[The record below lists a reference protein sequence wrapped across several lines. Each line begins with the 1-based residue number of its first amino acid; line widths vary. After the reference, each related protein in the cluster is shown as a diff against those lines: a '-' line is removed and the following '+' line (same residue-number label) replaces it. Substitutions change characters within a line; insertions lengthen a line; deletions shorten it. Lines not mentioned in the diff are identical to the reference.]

1 MNQMMNKQEII
12 SKYGATPQD
21 TGSAAVQISILTHD
35 VWKLQK
41 HLEGFK
47 KDFHSRMGLMRKLS
61 KRRTLMRI
69 MKAQT
74 PSKYQDLIKELG
86 IRG

>member
-1 MNQMMNKQEII
+1 MMNKQEII

-35 VWKLQK
+35 VQKLQK
-41 HLEGFK
+41 HLESFK

>member
-1 MNQMMNKQEII
+1 MNKQEII
-12 SKYGATPQD
+12 TKYGNTDRD
-21 TGSAAVQISILTHD
+21 TGSPSVQISILTD
-35 VWKLQK
+35 DISNLQK
-41 HLEGFK
+41 HLESFK
-47 KDFHSRMGLMRKLS
+47 KDFHSRLGLMRKIS

-69 MKAQT
+69 MKEKT